1 VAICL
6 LQAAKCRGIF
16 KKLRETVLKQ
26 SLKKKTGENSFMALK
41 IRLRQQG
48 RTNRQTYRL
57 VVTDIRNPRDGK
69 YLEMIGWY
77 NPFSNTND
85 SQINIERI
93 NYWVGQ
99 GAEITLSAQN
109 LIARVAPDIMKE
121 IRAKEH
127 ARRVKNTQKRRKN
140 KKAAK

>member
-1 VAICL
+1 
-6 LQAAKCRGIF
+6 
-16 KKLRETVLKQ
+16 
-26 SLKKKTGENSFMALK
+26 MALK

-77 NPFSNTND
+77 NPFSTATKD
-85 SQINIERI
+85 SVINIERI
-93 NYWVGQ
+93 NYWVGL
-99 GAEITLSAQN
+99 GAQITPSAQA
-109 LIARVAPDIMKE
+109 LISRIAPDVMKE

-127 ARRVKNTQKRRKN
+127 AKRIKKTAKRRAGKKASAVKAAAAPKAN
-140 KKAAK
+140 AAAPKAAAKAPRATKKAAAK

>member
-1 VAICL
+1 
-6 LQAAKCRGIF
+6 
-16 KKLRETVLKQ
+16 
-26 SLKKKTGENSFMALK
+26 MALK

-77 NPFSNTND
+77 NPFSTTQE
-85 SQINIERI
+85 SQVDIERI

-99 GAEITLSAQN
+99 GAEITPSAQIITTPATAAGN
-109 LIARVAPDIMKE
+109 RLDRCFAIMSPASQV
-121 IRAKEH
+121 IIMNIP
-127 ARRVKNTQKRRKN
+127 VSGI
-140 KKAAK
+140 

>member
-1 VAICL
+1 
-6 LQAAKCRGIF
+6 
-16 KKLRETVLKQ
+16 
-26 SLKKKTGENSFMALK
+26 MALK

-77 NPFSNTND
+77 NPFNATND
-85 SQINIERI
+85 SVVNVERM
-93 NYWVGQ
+93 NYWLGQ
-99 GAEITLSAQN
+99 GAELTPNAEA
-109 LIARVAPDIMKE
+109 LIARIAPNTMKE

-127 ARRVKNTQKRRKN
+127 ASRI
-140 KKAAK
+140 KKAAKRRASKKAAAPKAEATEDAPAKAPKKTVKKTAAK

>member
-1 VAICL
+1 
-6 LQAAKCRGIF
+6 
-16 KKLRETVLKQ
+16 
-26 SLKKKTGENSFMALK
+26 MALK

-77 NPFSNTND
+77 NPFNATQNCS
-85 SQINIERI
+85 INVERI
-93 NYWVGQ
+93 NFWVGQ
-99 GAEITLSAQN
+99 GAQITPNAQA
-109 LIARVAPDIMKE
+109 LIARVAPHIMKD

-127 ARRVKNTQKRRKN
+127 AKRTKQAAKRRAAKKGAAKTAPAQSAQPAKVAKPRAAA

>member
-1 VAICL
+1 
-6 LQAAKCRGIF
+6 
-16 KKLRETVLKQ
+16 
-26 SLKKKTGENSFMALK
+26 MALK

-77 NPFSNTND
+77 NPFNATND
-85 SQINIERI
+85 SVIDVERM
-93 NYWVGQ
+93 NYWLGQ
-99 GAEITLSAQN
+99 GAQLTPNAEA
-109 LIARVAPDIMKE
+109 LIARVAPDTMKE

-127 ARRVKNTQKRRKN
+127 ANRT
-140 KKAAK
+140 KKAAKRRASKKAAAPKAEAAPATAKAPKKTVKKTAAK

>member
-1 VAICL
+1 
-6 LQAAKCRGIF
+6 
-16 KKLRETVLKQ
+16 
-26 SLKKKTGENSFMALK
+26 MALK

-77 NPFSNTND
+77 NPFSNTKD
-85 SQINIERI
+85 SQVDIDRI

-99 GAEITLSAQN
+99 GAQITPSAQS
-109 LIARVAPDIMKE
+109 LIARIAPDVMKG
-121 IRAKEH
+121 IHAKEH
-127 ARRVKNTQKRRKN
+127 ARRIKDAHKRRET
-140 KKAAK
+140 KKAAKKG